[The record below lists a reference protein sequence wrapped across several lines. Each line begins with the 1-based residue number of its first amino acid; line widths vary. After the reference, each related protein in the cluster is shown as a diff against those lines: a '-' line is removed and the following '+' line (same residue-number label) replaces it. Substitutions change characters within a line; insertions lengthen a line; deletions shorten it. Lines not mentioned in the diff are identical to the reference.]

1 LKLARFSYENDTHL
15 GLVIQEK
22 VLDLGLTNPLDLISR
37 IKAAQLS
44 EHDYLNRYYDLSSLP
59 KFNFSELDKPE
70 SAQSNHRLLM
80 PIIPPEIWACGV
92 TYIRSKTARESE
104 TAAKGIYDRVYDAN
118 RPEVFFKATPN
129 RCVGPNDSVCIRRD
143 SKWTVPEPELVVIV
157 VLDHQVV
164 GFTIGNDMTA
174 RDIEGENP
182 LYLPQSKI
190 YDACTALGP
199 VIVTPSSI
207 GSLDELTIKLVV
219 TRNDTTAFEGETK
232 TGLMKRKIPELME
245 FLTRD
250 NPVPAGSAC
259 MTGTG
264 IVPPDDFALRDGDV
278 VLISIDTVGVL
289 RNPVKQLG

>member
-1 LKLARFSYENDTHL
+1 MKLARFSYENGSHL
-15 GLVIQEK
+15 GLVIQEN
-22 VLDLGLTNPLDLISR
+22 VLDLGLVDPLDLINR
-37 IKAAQLS
+37 IKASQLS
-44 EHDYLNRYYDLSSLP
+44 EHDYLNQHYNLPSLP
-59 KFNFSELDKPE
+59 KYNFSDLDKPE
-70 SAQSNHRLLM
+70 SVSQRLLM

-104 TAAKGIYDRVYDAN
+104 TAAKGIYDNVYDAA
-118 RPEVFFKATPN
+118 RPEVFFKATPH
-129 RCVGPNDSVCIRRD
+129 RCVGPNDHVCIRRD
-143 SKWTVPEPELVVIV
+143 SKWTVPEPELVVILG
-157 VLDHQVV
+157 LDHQVL

-190 YDACTALGP
+190 YDACSALGP

-207 GSLDELTIKLVV
+207 GNLDELTIKLVV
-219 TRNDTTAFEGETK
+219 KRNETTAFEGETK
-232 TGLMKRKIPELME
+232 TGLMKRKIPELIE

-250 NPVPAGSAC
+250 NPVPGGSAC

-264 IVPPDDFALRDGDV
+264 IVPPDDFALRNGDV
-278 VLISIDTVGVL
+278 VQISIDTVGVL